1 MRVPTTGL
9 ILPLKDAQTQL
20 IDNKGNLIEFEE
32 QEDGTFQSKEV
43 EGDSYNYSYTLSPHT
58 TLVTVTVNKVKKE
71 ASTGKKK
78 ALTAEEKKAQ
88 EEAKIIAEQAPDSK
102 TKKEAERYAAAIRK

>member
-43 EGDSYNYSYTLSPHT
+43 EGDSYNYSYTLTPQPVI
-58 TLVTVTVNKVKKE
+58 VTVAVNKTKKE
-71 ASTGKKK
+71 TEEAKKK
-78 ALTAEEKKAQ
+78 RLSTEEKKAL
-88 EEAKIIAEQAPDSK
+88 EEAKTIAEQAPD
-102 TKKEAERYAAAIRK
+102 TRTRKEAERYAAAIKK